1 MLPATRSMPTLL
13 PRVRW
18 KWDRSKGVL
27 AVWALLVLGLVVS
40 AYLRPH
46 RMTVFPVYADAGRAW
61 WAGANMYVKG
71 DAPDLYRY
79 SPAFAVLASPFALLP
94 PAVGNAAWK
103 LANVAVFAVGL
114 WVWAYRVV
122 PWAATRDRVAG
133 LFFVAA
139 LASLGSFFNGQANL
153 TVTGFVLIA
162 LAALAGER
170 WWLAA
175 GFLAAATL
183 VKVFP
188 LALAAV
194 LCVLYW
200 RTLPLRFAVALL
212 VGLALPFAAQR
223 PEFVLDQTGEWLRH
237 LAETNER
244 PRAGHRSLDAL
255 LSFAGLDVS
264 RRAFQA
270 LAAVAGAVVLAVA
283 VTTARRGSAREAL
296 AITAAWF
303 LTWAVLFGPSAE
315 NATFAILAPVLAWAT
330 VTAFERP
337 GAWLERAWLV
347 GCVYLIGLSTSD
359 AGGPY
364 RQFFGKYH
372 ATTVGA
378 VLFQAWL
385 VTDLF
390 RRSRATAQ
398 ADESPAP
405 AVTSRRAA

>member
-1 MLPATRSMPTLL
+1 MPLATRLIPVGR

-18 KWDRSKGVL
+18 AWNRSAVVFVVWLLLIIGL
-27 AVWALLVLGLVVS
+27 AVS

-46 RMTVFPVYADAGRAW
+46 RMTVYPVYADASRAW

-71 DAPDLYRY
+71 AAPDLYRY
-79 SPAFAVLASPFALLP
+79 SPTFAVLTSPFAPLP

-103 LANVAVFAVGL
+103 LANVAVFAAGL
-114 WVWAYRVV
+114 WVWAARVL

-153 TVTGFVLIA
+153 MVTGFVLIA
-162 LAALAGER
+162 LAALVGER
-170 WWLAA
+170 WWPAA

-188 LALAAV
+188 LALALV

-200 RTLPLRFAVALL
+200 RTLPLRFAGALL

-237 LAETNER
+237 LAATSEQ

-255 LSFAGLDVS
+255 LGFAGLDVP

-270 LAAVAGAVVLAVA
+270 FAAVAGGVVLMVA
-283 VTTARRGSAREAL
+283 VTTVRRGSARQAL
-296 AITAAWF
+296 AVTVAWF

-385 VTDLF
+385 IADLI
-390 RRSRATAQ
+390 RGRVGRAVQ
-398 ADESPAP
+398 ANEPTP
-405 AVTSRRAA
+405 TVISRRAA

>member
-1 MLPATRSMPTLL
+1 M
-13 PRVRW
+13 RW
-18 KWDRSKGVL
+18 AWDRSAAVF
-27 AVWALLVLGLVVS
+27 AVWVLLILGLVIS

-46 RMTVFPVYADAGRAW
+46 RMTVYPVYADASRAW
-61 WAGANMYVKG
+61 WTGASMYVKG

-79 SPAFAVLASPFALLP
+79 SPTFAVLASPLALFP
-94 PAVGNAAWK
+94 PAAGNVAWK
-103 LANVAVFAVGL
+103 LANVAVFAAGL
-114 WVWAYRVV
+114 WVWAHRVL
-122 PWAATRDRVAG
+122 PRAATRDRVAG

-139 LASLGSFFNGQANL
+139 FASLGSFFNGQANL
-153 TVTGFVLIA
+153 MVTGFVLIA

-170 WWLAA
+170 WWLAV

-188 LALAAV
+188 LALALV

-200 RTLPLRFAVALL
+200 RTLPARFAVALL
-212 VGLALPFAAQR
+212 VGLAVPFAAQR
-223 PEFVLDQTGEWLRH
+223 PEFVLDQTGEWVRH
-237 LAETNER
+237 LVVTSEQ

-255 LSFAGLDVS
+255 LGFVGLDVP

-270 LAAVAGAVVLAVA
+270 LAAVAGGVVLAVA
-283 VTTARRGSAREAL
+283 VTTARRGSARQAL
-296 AITAAWF
+296 AVTAAWF

-337 GAWLERAWLV
+337 GAWLERAWLI

-359 AGGPY
+359 AGGPF
-364 RQFFGKYH
+364 RQFFGRYH

-378 VLFQAWL
+378 ALFQAWL
-385 VTDLF
+385 IADLI
-390 RRSRATAQ
+390 RGRAGRATQ
-398 ADESPAP
+398 ANEPTTP